1 MGRLRVIE
9 SRSASLQPPQ
19 LRQSQ
24 RILKRLFTKEYRLT
38 FQETTGIRAT
48 ANQFD
53 YHIFRGK
60 SFSRGHI
67 VTDGGPNQL
76 ARAWI
81 TLQTTPQYAP
91 EYNSLFW
98 SFEQTYSLV
107 REDPIEAWKLILTIW
122 SVDQSLPT
130 RQSLSAGLLEELLC
144 YHGERIIP
152 HIEQQAKEDPSF
164 AMLLVGVSRSAM
176 NHEVWNRL
184 QAAWINNAS
193 MPQPEKLP
201 TAEVIESALLEF
213 AKLAALL
220 LCMLSLYIVFRTLFL
235 SIEDPHAILQPPQI
249 FTNRILDA
257 LLLVGASAGVS
268 FLGAI
273 IFRAAEPHPHPS
285 LTATLPL
292 QIFSWATSIMVILF
306 FLARFLETHYIFTPK
321 VHW

>member
-1 MGRLRVIE
+1 
-9 SRSASLQPPQ
+9 
-19 LRQSQ
+19 
-24 RILKRLFTKEYRLT
+24 
-38 FQETTGIRAT
+38 
-48 ANQFD
+48 
-53 YHIFRGK
+53 
-60 SFSRGHI
+60 
-67 VTDGGPNQL
+67 VTDGERNQL

-91 EYNSLFW
+91 EYTSLFW
-98 SFEQTYSLV
+98 SFKQAYSLV
-107 REDPIEAWKLILTIW
+107 REEPMEAWKLILTIW
-122 SVDQSLPT
+122 SLDRSLQA

-144 YHGERIIP
+144 YHGELIIP
-152 HIEQQAKEDPSF
+152 YIEQQAKEDPFF
-164 AMLLVGVSRSAM
+164 AMLLVGMSKGTMTR
-176 NHEVWNRL
+176 EVWNRL

-201 TAEVIESALLEF
+201 ASEVIESALLEF

-235 SIEDPHAILQPPQI
+235 SIEDPHAILQPPQL

-257 LLLVGASAGVS
+257 LLLVGLSAAVS

-273 IFRAAEPHPHPS
+273 IFRAAEPHAHPS

-292 QIFSWATSIMVILF
+292 QIFSWATSIMIVLF
-306 FLARFLETHYIFTPK
+306 LLARFLETHYIFTPK